1 MPLLYYLNVSLHLF
15 AALVWLGG
23 MLFLAIVGAPALRR
37 VEPPSLRQ
45 QLFQVLGVR
54 FAWFGWVCLVILVA
68 TGIVNLHYRG
78 WLQWNGVLGSGFFWA
93 SPTGRDLAIKLG
105 AVAVMIV
112 VSAVHDF
119 ILGPRAGHAVPGSPE
134 ALQLRRNAA
143 LLARVNALLGVVVV
157 LAAVRL
163 ARGG

>member
-1 MPLLYYLNVSLHLF
+1 MPALYFVNVSIHLL

-23 MLFLAIVGAPALRR
+23 MLFLAIVGAPVLRK
-37 VEPPSLRQ
+37 VEPPPLRQ

-54 FAWFGWVCLVILVA
+54 FAQVGWVCIAILVA

-78 WLQWNGVLGSGFFWA
+78 FLQWNGVLGSGAFWA
-93 SPTGRDLAIKLG
+93 TGVGRDLAIKLG
-105 AVAVMIV
+105 AVAAMIV
-112 VSAVHDF
+112 VSSVHDF
-119 ILGPRAGHAVPGSPE
+119 ILGPHAGRATPGSPE
-134 ALQLRRNAA
+134 ALRLRRNAA
-143 LLARVNALLGVVVV
+143 LLARVNSLLGVVVV